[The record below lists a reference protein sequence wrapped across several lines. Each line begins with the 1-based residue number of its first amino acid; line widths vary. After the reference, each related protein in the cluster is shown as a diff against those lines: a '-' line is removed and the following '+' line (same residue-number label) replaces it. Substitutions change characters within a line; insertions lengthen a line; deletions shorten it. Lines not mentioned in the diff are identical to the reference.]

1 MNQTIALKDG
11 LIING
16 TGSPGFYGSVL
27 IKDNKISVI
36 RQNSDSIQ
44 ADVEIDCTGKVI
56 SPGFVDLHSH
66 TGLTIFGE
74 PKHEPKVFQGV
85 GNLEGFVCWHFHDKS
100 CHYRPQ
106 LEDIAKEE
114 KSYSTH
120 RFVILFYLL

>member
-44 ADVEIDCTGKVI
+44 ADVEIDCTGKVS

-66 TGLTIFGE
+66 TGLTI
-74 PKHEPKVFQGV
+74 
-85 GNLEGFVCWHFHDKS
+85 
-100 CHYRPQ
+100 
-106 LEDIAKEE
+106 
-114 KSYSTH
+114 SYPTKN
-120 RFVILFYLL
+120 